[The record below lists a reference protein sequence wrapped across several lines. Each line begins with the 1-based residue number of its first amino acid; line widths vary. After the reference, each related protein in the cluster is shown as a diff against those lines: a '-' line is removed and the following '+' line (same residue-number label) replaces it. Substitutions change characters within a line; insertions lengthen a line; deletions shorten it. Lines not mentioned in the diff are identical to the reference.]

1 MLLKYQM
8 DLRKKWKQCYTPA
21 DIFSKIVGILW
32 LLSLKIWETQTGISP
47 PIVLAE
53 LIHISLEQF

>member
-1 MLLKYQM
+1 MLLNYQM
-8 DLRKKWKQCYTPA
+8 DLKNKWKQFYTPA
-21 DIFSKIVGILW
+21 DILSKIVGILW
-32 LLSLKIWETQTGISP
+32 LLSLKIWEAQTSISP